1 MNNDVFPN
9 KFKAALAAKQVQIG
23 CWSALSNPI
32 STEVLGLAGFD
43 WLVLDGEHAPND
55 ISTFIPQLMA
65 LKGSASAPV
74 VRVPTNEPVIIKRI
88 LDIGFYNFLIPFV
101 ETKEE
106 AEQAVASTRYPPEG
120 IRGVS
125 VSHRAN
131 MFGTVADYFA
141 QSNKNI
147 TILVQIESQQGVDN
161 VDAIAA
167 TEGVDGIF
175 VGPSDLAA
183 ALGHLGNASHP
194 DVQKAIQ
201 HIFNRASAHG
211 KPNGILAPVE
221 ADARRYLE
229 WGATFVAVGSDLG
242 VFRSA
247 TQKLAD
253 TFKKITTTAT
263 REMIDMT
270 MKVGFIGLGIMGKP
284 MSKNLLKAGYSLVVA
299 DRNPEA
305 IADVIAAGAE
315 TASTAKAIAEQCD
328 VIITMLPNSPHVKE
342 VALGENGIIEG
353 AKPGTVLIDMSS
365 IAPLASREISEA
377 LKAKG
382 IDMLDAPVSGGEPKA
397 IDGTLSVMVGGDK
410 AIFDKYYDLMKAMA
424 GSVVHT
430 GEIGAGNV
438 TKLANQV
445 IVALNIA
452 AMSEALTL
460 ATKAGVNPDLVYQAI
475 RGGLAGS
482 TVLDAKAPMVMDRN
496 FKPGFRIDLHI
507 KDLANALDTSHGVGA
522 QLPLTAAVMEMMQ
535 ALRADGLGTADHSA
549 LACYYEKLAKV
560 EVTR

>member
-1 MNNDVFPN
+1 M
-9 KFKAALAAKQVQIG
+9 
-23 CWSALSNPI
+23 
-32 STEVLGLAGFD
+32 
-43 WLVLDGEHAPND
+43 
-55 ISTFIPQLMA
+55 
-65 LKGSASAPV
+65 
-74 VRVPTNEPVIIKRI
+74 
-88 LDIGFYNFLIPFV
+88 
-101 ETKEE
+101 
-106 AEQAVASTRYPPEG
+106 
-120 IRGVS
+120 
-125 VSHRAN
+125 
-131 MFGTVADYFA
+131 
-141 QSNKNI
+141 
-147 TILVQIESQQGVDN
+147 TI
-161 VDAIAA
+161 
-167 TEGVDGIF
+167 
-175 VGPSDLAA
+175 
-183 ALGHLGNASHP
+183 
-194 DVQKAIQ
+194 
-201 HIFNRASAHG
+201 
-211 KPNGILAPVE
+211 
-221 ADARRYLE
+221 
-229 WGATFVAVGSDLG
+229 
-242 VFRSA
+242 
-247 TQKLAD
+247 
-253 TFKKITTTAT
+253 
-263 REMIDMT
+263 
-270 MKVGFIGLGIMGKP
+270 KVGFIGLGIMGKP
-284 MSKNLLKAGYSLVVA
+284 MSKNLLKAGYSLVVS

-315 TASTAKAIAEQCD
+315 TATTPKAIAEQCE

-353 AKPGTVLIDMSS
+353 AKPGTVVIDMSS

-430 GEIGAGNV
+430 GDIGAGNV

-535 ALRADGLGTADHSA
+535 ALGARLCDAEGQEIGHGGGNLSRLSRIDLSAIDPRLRDRMIHVACDVTNPLVGERGASRIFGPQKGATEAMIVELDRNLAHYADVIKASLQVDVKSIPGAGAAGGMGAALMAFLNAELRSGIEIVTEALKLEEQIHDCSLVVTGEGRLDSQSVHGKVPVGVARVAKKYRKPVIGIAGSLTHDVGVVHQHGIDAVFSVLTSVSTLEEAFRGAFDNIYRASRNIAATLQVGMTTEG
-549 LACYYEKLAKV
+549 
-560 EVTR
+560 